1 MALSKIN
8 TGGLAADAVD
18 NTILDLADNFA
29 FTGTVT
35 GAGSVLQVVEAV
47 NNTNFSSTSTSFV
60 DAGMDVTITPSSTS
74 SKILILGS
82 INLGSASNGLAVIG
96 TIYADDTTN
105 LGDSTNGLARHDDT
119 GQGATNHSVIAL
131 HSASTTSAV
140 KYSVYTK
147 QSGGGTHHFN
157 FNNAE
162 STLIAMEIA
171 G

>member
-1 MALSKIN
+1 MAISKLRSESI
-8 TGGLAADAVD
+8 
-18 NTILDLADNFA
+18 DLTDDYA

-119 GQGATNHSVIAL
+119 GQGATNHSVVAL

-147 QSGGGTHHFN
+147 QSGAGTHHFN
-157 FNNAE
+157 LNSAE